1 MPISRNLEE
10 VTMNLSLDKEGLRLS
25 VNSHQFFLQ
34 AYVVLKLVWKMGK
47 GEKRNETRE
56 E

>member
-1 MPISRNLEE
+1 MPTSRNLEE
-10 VTMNLSLDKEGLRLS
+10 IITNLSSDKEGLRLS
-25 VNSHQFFLQ
+25 VNSHKFFLQ

-47 GEKRNETRE
+47 GDKRNETRE